1 MVSRAQEKGAPDFAL
16 VICDE
21 AHRTTGVEQKDREKS
36 YFLQVHD
43 QQQLRA
49 DKRLYMTATPRI
61 YAESAKRRGK
71 EKEAEVY
78 SMDDEATY
86 GPEFHRLDFSA
97 AVQKNLLSDYK
108 VLILGVDEKHV
119 SDAVQKFLAE
129 NGEINL
135 DESTRIIG
143 CWNGLAKRI
152 SNAREGGVLDSEP
165 MQRAVAFSQT
175 IKASERV
182 QEYFTEIVNEYQK
195 KYPEEQSLRCEVQH
209 VDGTY
214 GAVERNQ
221 RLEWLR
227 QEPGANACRVL
238 SNVRCLSEGVDVPA
252 LDAVLFMNPRRSIID
267 IVQSVGR
274 VMRKAKGKKYGYI
287 ILPVAVPADE
297 SPEQVLGRDDNRY
310 AVVWQVLQALRA
322 HDDQFNAEINRIE
335 LNKKRSE
342 KIVID
347 VVGVEDEEARYDPQT
362 QQERLQQGLLNF
374 DVEQWRGAIYA
385 RMVLKCGTRRYWEKW
400 TEDVADIA
408 RRSSTRIQTLVQGSE
423 AAYRELFEGFL
434 AGLRENLNPE
444 VSEEDAIEMLSQHL
458 ITRPVFEALFE
469 NYDFAAQ
476 NPVSKTMQTMLE
488 RLYEQGLEAET
499 RPLKEFYKSVRQR
512 AMGIDNAEGRQKV
525 VIELYENF
533 FKTASPKMAE
543 RLGIVYT
550 PVEVADFILH
560 SADWLLRREFGK
572 GIGAQDV
579 HVLDPFTGTGTFI
592 SRLLQSSLIADE
604 DLERKFGKELHANE
618 IILLAYYIAAINI
631 EEAYHDR
638 KRRMMQ
644 REKGKGSLQRQAQDI
659 DYEPFEGIVLTDTF
673 QINER
678 DGDILDEIFPV
689 NSKRVQR
696 QKNTPIRVVL
706 GNPPYSAGQK
716 SQNDANWNLKY
727 PGLDESIKESYAHY
741 SSATL
746 KTSLY
751 DSYIRAFRWSSDR
764 IGEAGI
770 VAYVSN
776 GGWLDGNA
784 MDGFRKCLQDEFS
797 SIYCFNL
804 RGNIRADFSSRIKK
818 EGQNIFGSSSMTAT
832 TILFLAK
839 NIEKQGDCEI
849 YYYDIGDSL
858 TRKEKLAIIQK
869 FKSLENIQLSN
880 ITPNTE
886 YDWINQRDPEF
897 MHWLLLGDK
906 ANKRKKTTV
915 TTVFTLF
922 SSGVKTNRDAWV
934 YNFSKDETAANMQ
947 RCIDFYNSEVQ
958 RYQQACVLENSGEKL
973 VAKKFVN
980 YDSTRIHWDLSNLD
994 ELVKN
999 KTSKFRLEQLR
1010 HAIYRPFCKQWLYF
1024 DEQWNNSRYHQP
1036 RMFQTPD
1043 TANRAICVS
1052 GVGAHKEFSA
1062 LMVDTLPDLEIVTKS
1077 QCFPRYRY
1085 EPVEGELYDGGR
1097 QWQPVDNI
1105 PAETV
1110 SRFREHYKD
1119 QKIDSDAIFHYVYG
1133 LLHSPE
1139 YKRRFAADLKKM
1151 LPRIPYAKTAADFSA
1166 FSDAGRQLAALHTG
1180 YEQLEPYPLDV
1191 RVQNSGAD
1199 PSEHYRVRKMR
1210 FGGAARKSDKSTI
1223 LYNDHITLEDIP
1235 LEAYDYIVNGKSAVE
1250 WVMDRY
1256 QLRIH
1261 KDSGIRNDPNQWSD
1275 DPRYIVDL
1283 LGKVVRLSVD
1293 TLQIIQTLPKLS

>member
-43 QQQLRA
+43 QQRLWA

-78 SMDDEATY
+78 SMDDKEKY
-86 GPEFHRLDFSA
+86 GEEFHRLDFSA

-108 VLILGVDEKHV
+108 VLILGVDEQHV
-119 SDAVQKFLAE
+119 SDAMQNLLAE

-152 SNAREGGVLDSEP
+152 SNAREGGVLDPEP

-227 QEPGANACRVL
+227 QDPGANACRVL

-274 VMRKAKGKKYGYI
+274 VMRKARGKKYGYI

-347 VVGVEDEEARYDPQT
+347 VVGVEDAEGRYDSQT
-362 QQERLQQGLLNF
+362 QQEKLQQGLLNF

-385 RMVLKCGTRRYWEKW
+385 RMVLKCGTRRYWENW
-400 TEDVADIA
+400 ARDVAEIA
-408 RRSSTRIQTLVQGSE
+408 QRNSTRIQTLVRGSKTD
-423 AAYRELFEGFL
+423 YRERFDEFL
-434 AGLRENLNPE
+434 TGLRQNLNPE

-469 NYDFAAQ
+469 NHDFAAQ
-476 NPVSKTMQTMLE
+476 NPVSRTMQTMLE
-488 RLYEQGLEAET
+488 LLDEQGLSAET
-499 RPLKEFYKSVRQR
+499 RSLNKFYESVRER
-512 AMGIDNAEGRQKV
+512 AMGIDNAEGRQTV
-525 VIELYENF
+525 VIELYEKF
-533 FKTASPKMAE
+533 FQTAFPKMAE

-550 PVEVADFILH
+550 PVEVVDFILH
-560 SADWLLRREFGK
+560 SVDWLLRQEFGR
-572 GIGAQDV
+572 GIGAADV
-579 HVLDPFTGTGTFI
+579 HVLDPFAGTGTFI
-592 SRLLQSSLIADE
+592 SRLLQSSLIADK
-604 DLERKFGKELHANE
+604 DLERKFGEELHANE
-618 IILLAYYIAAINI
+618 IVLLAYYIAAINI

-638 KRRMMQ
+638 KRRMVQ
-644 REKGKGSLQRQAQDI
+644 GGKGKAALEQQAQDI
-659 DYEPFEGIVLTDTF
+659 NYEPFAGIVLTDTF
-673 QINER
+673 HFYER
-678 DGDILDEIFPV
+678 GGDMLAKIFPF
-689 NSKRVQR
+689 NSKRMQR
-696 QKNTPIRVVL
+696 QKKTPIQVVL
-706 GNPPYSAGQK
+706 GNPPYSVGQR
-716 SQNDANWNLKY
+716 SQNDANWNLEYLK
-727 PGLDESIKESYAHY
+727 LDKSIRGSYAHY
-741 SSATL
+741 STATN
-746 KTSLY
+746 KRSLY
-751 DSYIRAFRWSSDR
+751 DSYIRAFRWASAR
-764 IGEAGI
+764 IDEEGI

-776 GGWLDGNA
+776 SGWLDGRS

-804 RGNIRADFSSRIKK
+804 RGNQRTSGEISRR
-818 EGQNIFGSSSMTAT
+818 EGGKIFGSGSRAGIA
-832 TILFLAK
+832 ILFLIK
-839 NIEKQGDCEI
+839 NPRAQGTCKI
-849 YYYDIGDSL
+849 HYHDIGDYL
-858 TRKEKLAIIQK
+858 KREQKLEMIREFGSAQTISWDI
-869 FKSLENIQLSN
+869 
-880 ITPNTE
+880 ITPNAE
-886 YDWINQRDPEF
+886 HDWINQRDPAF
-897 MHWLLLGDK
+897 MHWLPLGDK
-906 ANKRKKTTV
+906 ANKRKKETV
-915 TTVFTLF
+915 ASIFMLF
-922 SSGVKTNRDAWV
+922 CRGVGTNRDAWV
-934 YNFSKDETAANMQ
+934 YNFSSEEITANMR

-958 RYQQACVLENSGEKL
+958 RYQLAYTQENNGGKPE
-973 VAKKFVN
+973 AKKFVN
-980 YDSTRIHWDLSNLD
+980 YDSKRIHWDLPNLD
-994 ELVKN
+994 KLVKN
-999 KTSKFRLEQLR
+999 KTSRFIPEQLR
-1010 HAIYRPFCKQWLYF
+1010 HVIYRPFCKQWLYF
-1024 DEQWNNSRYHQP
+1024 DKQWNNSRYHQP
-1036 RMFQTPD
+1036 RIFPTPD
-1043 TANRAICVS
+1043 TPNRAICVS
-1052 GVGAHKEFSA
+1052 GIGAGKEFSA
-1062 LMVDTLPDLEIVTKS
+1062 LMVDTVPDLHFLDTG

-1085 EPVEGELYDGGR
+1085 EPVEGELYGEGK

-1110 SRFREHYKD
+1110 SLFRDHYGD
-1119 QKIDSDAIFHYVYG
+1119 QELDGDAIFHYVYG
-1133 LLHSPE
+1133 VLHSPE

-1151 LPRIPYAKTAADFSA
+1151 LPRIPYAKTAADFHA
-1166 FSDAGRQLAALHTG
+1166 FSDAGRQLAELHTG
-1180 YEQLEPYPLDV
+1180 YEQLEPYPLGV
-1191 RVQNSGAD
+1191 REQNAGSD

-1210 FGGAARKSDKSTI
+1210 FGGTARKQDKSTI
-1223 LYNDHITLEDIP
+1223 RYNENITLEGIP
-1235 LEAYDYIVNGKSAVE
+1235 LDVYDYVIHEKNPVE
-1250 WVMDRY
+1250 WVMDHY
-1256 QLRIH
+1256 QISIH
-1261 KDSGIRNDPNQWSD
+1261 KDSSIRNDPNRWSD
-1275 DPRYIVDL
+1275 DPCYIIDL

-1293 TLQIIQTLPKLS
+1293 TMQIIQTLPKPT

>member
-43 QQQLRA
+43 QQRLRA
-49 DKRLYMTATPRI
+49 DKCLYMTATPRI
-61 YAESAKRRGK
+61 YAESAKRKGK
-71 EKEAEVY
+71 ELEAEVY
-78 SMDDEATY
+78 SMDDEETY

-108 VLILGVDEKHV
+108 VLILGVDEQHV
-119 SDAVQKFLAE
+119 SDAMQKLLAE

-152 SNAREGGVLDSEP
+152 SNAREGGVLDPEP

-182 QEYFTEIVNEYQK
+182 QEHFTAIIDEYQK
-195 KYPEEQSLRCEVQH
+195 KYPEEQSLRCEVKH

-227 QEPGANACRVL
+227 QDPGVNACRVL

-274 VMRKAKGKKYGYI
+274 VMRKAPGKKYGYI

-347 VVGVEDEEARYDPQT
+347 VVGVEEEEGAYTAQT
-362 QQERLQQGLLNF
+362 QQEKLQQGLLNF

-385 RMVLKCGTRRYWEKW
+385 RMVIKCGTRRYWENWAK
-400 TEDVADIA
+400 DVTDIA
-408 RRSSTRIQTLVQGSE
+408 QRNSTRIKTLVQSSE
-423 AAYRELFEGFL
+423 ADYRELFDEFL
-434 AGLRENLNPE
+434 TELQQNLNPE

-469 NYDFAAQ
+469 NYDFAAK

-488 RLYEQGLEAET
+488 LLYEQNLEVET
-499 RPLKEFYKSVRQR
+499 RPLKEFYEGVRQR
-512 AMGIDNAEGRQKV
+512 ALGIDNAEGRQKV
-525 VIELYENF
+525 VIELYEKF
-533 FKTASPKMAE
+533 FQTAFPKMAE

-550 PVEVADFILH
+550 PVEVVDFILH
-560 SADWLLRREFGK
+560 SVDWLLQKEFGK
-572 GIGAQDV
+572 GIGAAGV

-592 SRLLQSSLIADE
+592 SRLLQSPLIDNK
-604 DLERKFGKELHANE
+604 DLERKFGEELHANE
-618 IILLAYYIAAINI
+618 IVLLAYYIAAINI

-638 KRRMMQ
+638 KRRMVQ
-644 REKGKGSLQRQAQDI
+644 KKKGKVAIQQQDI
-659 DYEPFEGIVLTDTF
+659 AYEPFAGIVLTDTF

-678 DGDILDEIFPV
+678 DGDMLDRIFPV

-696 QKNTPIRVVL
+696 QQKTPIRVVL
-706 GNPPYSAGQK
+706 GNPPYSVGQR

-727 PGLDESIKESYAHY
+727 PKLDESIKESYAHY
-741 SSATL
+741 CSSTN
-746 KTSLY
+746 KRNLY
-751 DSYIRAFRWSSDR
+751 DSYIRAFRWASDR
-764 IGEAGI
+764 IGEEGI

-776 GGWLDGNA
+776 GGWLDGRA

-804 RGNIRADFSSRIKK
+804 RGNQRTSGEISRR
-818 EGQNIFGSSSMTAT
+818 EGGKIFGSGSRASIAV
-832 TILFLAK
+832 LFLIK
-839 NIEKQGDCEI
+839 NPQTQGTCKI
-849 YYYDIGDSL
+849 HYHDIGDYL
-858 TRKEKLAIIQK
+858 KREQKLEMIREFGSTQTIPWTV
-869 FKSLENIQLSN
+869 
-880 ITPNTE
+880 ITPNAE
-886 YDWINQRDPEF
+886 HDWINQRDPQF
-897 MHWLLLGDK
+897 MHWLPLGDK
-906 ANKRKKTTV
+906 ANKRKKEMV
-915 TTVFTLF
+915 ASIFTLF
-922 SSGVKTNRDAWV
+922 SCGVVTSRDAWV
-934 YNFSKDETAANMQ
+934 YNFSSEEVTANMQ

-958 RYQQACVLENSGEKL
+958 RYQQASARENTR
-973 VAKKFVN
+973 KKPEARDFVN
-980 YDSTRIHWDLSNLD
+980 YDSKRIHWNIPNLQDLTR
-994 ELVKN
+994 N
-999 KTSKFRLEQLR
+999 KASEFMPERLRQ
-1010 HAIYRPFCKQWLYF
+1010 AIYRPFCKQWLYF
-1024 DEQWNNSRYHQP
+1024 DKQWNNSRYHQP
-1036 RMFQTPD
+1036 RIFPKPD
-1043 TANRAICVS
+1043 MPNRALCVS
-1052 GVGAHKEFSA
+1052 GVGARKEFSA
-1062 LMVDTLPDLEIVTKS
+1062 LMVDTVPDLYFLDAN

-1085 EPVEGELYDGGR
+1085 EPVEGELYGGGR
-1097 QWQPVDNI
+1097 QWQQVDNI

-1110 SRFREHYKD
+1110 SRFREHYGD
-1119 QKIDSDAIFHYVYG
+1119 QEIDGDAIFHYVYG

-1151 LPRIPYAKTAADFSA
+1151 LPRIPYAKTAADFHT
-1166 FSDAGRQLAALHTG
+1166 FSDAGRQLAELHTG
-1180 YEQLEPYPLDV
+1180 YEQLEPYPLGV
-1191 RVQNSGAD
+1191 REQNAGSD

-1210 FGGAARKSDKSTI
+1210 FGGTARKQDKSTI
-1223 LYNDHITLEDIP
+1223 RYNEQITLEGIP
-1235 LEAYDYIVNGKSAVE
+1235 LNAYEYVIHEKNPVE
-1250 WVMDRY
+1250 WVMDYY
-1256 QLRIH
+1256 QLGMH

-1275 DPRYIVDL
+1275 DPRYIVNL

-1293 TLQIIQTLPKLS
+1293 TMQIIQTLPKLHSE